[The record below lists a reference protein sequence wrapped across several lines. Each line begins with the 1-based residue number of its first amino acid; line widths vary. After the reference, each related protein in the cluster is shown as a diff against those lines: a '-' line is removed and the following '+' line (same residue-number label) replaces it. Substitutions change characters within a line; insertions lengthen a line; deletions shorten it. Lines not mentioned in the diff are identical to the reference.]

1 MKQLHEYFTLF
12 SRLLSVT
19 ETTRMTHSNQTGN
32 RIIATSVEV
41 IKGNFVILPYLVG
54 AYSIDVSSDVTLPT
68 RKTIN
73 EGRGDREQHLTY
85 WNFI

>member
-1 MKQLHEYFTLF
+1 MIHT
-12 SRLLSVT
+12 
-19 ETTRMTHSNQTGN
+19 NQTGN
-32 RIIATSVEV
+32 RISTTSAEV
-41 IKGNFVILPYLVG
+41 IKGNFVILPYLVS

-73 EGRGDREQHLTY
+73 EGRGDKEQHLTD